1 MPKSN
6 VAATLDEI
14 QKPINDALKKRGFK
28 RTGRTLNRPM
38 PSGLVHVVN
47 FQMGQFP
54 IGEYLIPGIRESF
67 YGKFAV
73 NLGVVLPCVG
83 RIEHHWEPKRVYQE
97 YDCDVRQRLGALAH
111 EGKDFWWPIQ
121 PDVGGVAEDVF
132 RKLHD
137 LGLPF
142 LDRFSSYEEVVREFD
157 REGKL
162 PFSNGGR
169 SALVVA
175 MILHELGDEEEA
187 KRAFQRARTFPTMN
201 PGFAKHVDAI
211 EEACQKEG

>member
-1 MPKSN
+1 MQKSN

-14 QKPINDALKKRGFK
+14 QKPINDALKARGFK
-28 RTGRTLNRPM
+28 KSGRTLNRVM

-54 IGEYLIPGIRESF
+54 IGEYVIPGIRESF

-73 NLGVVLPCVG
+73 NLGVVLPCVR
-83 RIEHHWEPKRVYQE
+83 RIEHNWEPKKIYQE
-97 YDCDVRQRLGALAH
+97 YDCEIRERLGSLAD
-111 EGKDFWWPIQ
+111 EGRDFWWTIEPNF
-121 PDVGGVAEDVF
+121 DGVADDVF

-142 LDRFSSYEEVVREFD
+142 LEKFNSYEDVLREF
-157 REGKL
+157 ECSGKFPL
-162 PFSNGGR
+162 LNEGR

-175 MILHELGDEEEA
+175 MIRHDQGDEAGA
-187 KRAFQRARTFPTMN
+187 KLAFERAKTYPTRN
-201 PGFAKHVDAI
+201 PGFIKHVQAI
-211 EEACQKEG
+211 EDACRKND